1 MLRCI
6 QTWLN
11 NIGTITHVADAWLTH
26 KNALHQRR
34 IRTEQTSIRQ
44 SGRRLRLALMLASFF
59 LALCTVSAIA
69 WPLHAAMILNYFDV
83 LVDAEKVTLEWSTAS
98 ENEVLGFEIE
108 CKKED
113 EPISRYHL
121 IGKRIAQ
128 GNKDQG
134 AIYRFDL
141 FEGLEPNTSYC
152 FRLREIT
159 LNNEQGEVIDRCG
172 YGLNI
177 TPTPA
182 ATPLIPLE
190 LTPLITTTITTTST
204 TAFSPTVVVTTTV
217 IQPIVVTAIPSSV
230 ITSTVITSTDTSIDG
245 QALPEQP
252 MPPDTSVIPTPV
264 IPTETPT
271 PFSESP
277 LPPPITTTATLSA
290 FEQSS
295 ASALA
300 NQTAPVADASTTSF
314 AAEETES
321 STVVADPAY
330 IILTVTPTPVA
341 MVVAPTFTPFPTAVL
356 DAEANLISTTLPNTQ
371 NLMILLLCGVF
382 SGASGLG
389 ILGLVTT
396 LLYMRS
402 RTAEQ
407 QIKRKQ

>member
-1 MLRCI
+1 
-6 QTWLN
+6 
-11 NIGTITHVADAWLTH
+11 
-26 KNALHQRR
+26 
-34 IRTEQTSIRQ
+34 
-44 SGRRLRLALMLASFF
+44 
-59 LALCTVSAIA
+59 
-69 WPLHAAMILNYFDV
+69 MILNYFDV

-113 EPISRYHL
+113 EPISQYHL

-128 GNKDQG
+128 GNRDQG

-182 ATPLIPLE
+182 ATPLLPLE
-190 LTPLITTTITTTST
+190 LTPLITTTIPTTIT
-204 TAFSPTVVVTTTV
+204 TAFTPTVALTTTIIQPVVVTAL
-217 IQPIVVTAIPSSV
+217 P
-230 ITSTVITSTDTSIDG
+230 STVITPTVITPTGTSING
-245 QALPEQP
+245 QALPEQTL
-252 MPPDTSVIPTPV
+252 PPEAPVIPTPV
-264 IPTETPT
+264 MPTATPT

-277 LPPPITTTATLSA
+277 LAPPITTTATLTA
-290 FEQSS
+290 FEQTS
-295 ASALA
+295 ASALTDQATPSVDSPIDNRLA
-300 NQTAPVADASTTSF
+300 NTTTTAT
-314 AAEETES
+314 AEVVES
-321 STVVADPAY
+321 ATIVADPPY
-330 IILTVTPTPVA
+330 IVLTVTPTEVA
-341 MVVAPTFTPFPTAVL
+341 MAVAPTFTPFPTAMV
-356 DAEANLISTTLPNTQ
+356 DAEANLVVTTLPSTQ

-402 RTAEQ
+402 RTADQ
-407 QIKRKQ
+407 QVTRKQQF